1 MIKLGVNIDH
11 VATLRQA
18 RKAAEPEPVAAAII
32 CELAGCDSIT
42 VHLREDR
49 RHINERDVEL
59 LKKVLKV
66 KLNLEM
72 SISPEIAAVACSIKP
87 EQSTIVPERRQEI
100 TTEGGLDVIKDE
112 ANISKVVKRL
122 ADSGVKV
129 SLFIDP
135 VKEQI
140 ETSKKIGAEFIEL
153 HTGSFANSKTESE
166 IEAELERLKVSAQF
180 ASKIGLRVNAG
191 HGITYLN
198 VQRIVEIPEIEELNI
213 GHSIISRAVLVGL
226 DRAVREMLD
235 LMRAGQNR

>member
-1 MIKLGVNIDH
+1 MSIAPEIVNI
-11 VATLRQA
+11 
-18 RKAAEPEPVAAAII
+18 
-32 CELAGCDSIT
+32 
-42 VHLREDR
+42 
-49 RHINERDVEL
+49 
-59 LKKVLKV
+59 
-66 KLNLEM
+66 
-72 SISPEIAAVACSIKP
+72 ACSIKP
-87 EQSTIVPERRQEI
+87 EQVTIVPEKRQEI

-112 ANISKVVKRL
+112 ANVSKVVKRL
-122 ADSGVKV
+122 TDNGVKV

-140 ETSKKIGAEFIEL
+140 EVSKKAGAEFIEL
-153 HTGSFANSKTESE
+153 HTGSFANSKTESK
-166 IEAELERLKVSAQF
+166 IEAELERLKTSAQF

-235 LMRAGQNR
+235 LMRAGQR

>member
-18 RKAAEPEPVAAAII
+18 RRTVEPEPVAAAII

-72 SISPEIAAVACSIKP
+72 SIADEIVDIACSIKP
-87 EQSTIVPERRQEI
+87 EQSTIVPEKRQEV
-100 TTEGGLDVIKDE
+100 TTEGGLDVVKDE
-112 ANISKVVKRL
+112 ASIKKVVKRL
-122 ADSGVKV
+122 KDSGIIV

-135 VKEQI
+135 IKEQI
-140 ETSKKIGAEFIEL
+140 ESSKKIGAEFIEL
-153 HTGSFANSKTESE
+153 HTGSYANKRKESE
-166 IEAELERLKVSAQF
+166 IEEELKRLKWAAQF
-180 ASKIGLRVNAG
+180 ASKLGLRVNAG
-191 HGITYLN
+191 HGLTYRN
-198 VQRIVEIPEIEELNI
+198 VQRIVEMPEIEELNI

-226 DRAVREMLD
+226 DRAVREMLE
-235 LMRAGQNR
+235 LIKARH

>member
-18 RKAAEPEPVAAAII
+18 RRTVEPEPVAAAII

-72 SISPEIAAVACSIKP
+72 SIAPEIVNIACSIKP
-87 EQSTIVPERRQEI
+87 EQATIVPERRQEI

-122 ADSGVKV
+122 ADSGVRV

-140 ETSKKIGAEFIEL
+140 ETSRKIGAEFIEL

-166 IEAELERLKVSAQF
+166 MEAELERLKASAQF
-180 ASKIGLRVNAG
+180 ASKAGLRVNAG

-198 VQRIVEIPEIEELNI
+198 VQRIVENVQKKKP
-213 GHSIISRAVLVGL
+213 
-226 DRAVREMLD
+226 
-235 LMRAGQNR
+235 Q

>member
-1 MIKLGVNIDH
+1 VIKLGVNIDH

-18 RKAAEPEPVAAAII
+18 RRTVEPEPVAAAII

-72 SISPEIAAVACSIKP
+72 SIAPEIVNIACSIKP
-87 EQSTIVPERRQEI
+87 EQATIVPEKRQEI

-112 ANISKVVKRL
+112 ANVSKVVKRL
-122 ADSGVKV
+122 TDNGVKV

-140 ETSKKIGAEFIEL
+140 EVSKKAGAEFIEL

-166 IEAELERLKVSAQF
+166 MEAELERLKTSAQF

-226 DRAVREMLD
+226 DRAVREMLE
-235 LMRAGQNR
+235 LMKSGQKR